1 MRTSGK
7 PSPCFDNPWRN
18 EDGSELTCQDTCP
31 HRPPIPAKHGPI
43 MTQDPSE
50 TKDILNK
57 MNPEFEILRT
67 LTVINPRQLQ
77 SRIGNETL
85 VVCGSPRGMT
95 SLVAFS
101 IYELGYFIG
110 HHLGAKNFEDQD
122 FLGAIPPATWLPV
135 SLTNRKKFVDLVADR
150 NASHTRWGF
159 KLPRASEHIPALRK
173 HLRNPIFVVC
183 ARNPMGIARSV
194 QRREAQFDGTLRDL
208 LTIGTRY
215 IQAIELLSQDTETP
229 SIIVN
234 MDEASHI
241 PAVFLQELSETLGL
255 QGDLAAI
262 KNRITGRGYKEGSPR
277 DGVTFKNQ

>member
-1 MRTSGK
+1 M
-7 PSPCFDNPWRN
+7 
-18 EDGSELTCQDTCP
+18 
-31 HRPPIPAKHGPI
+31 
-43 MTQDPSE
+43 
-50 TKDILNK
+50 
-57 MNPEFEILRT
+57 
-67 LTVINPRQLQ
+67 
-77 SRIGNETL
+77 
-85 VVCGSPRGMT
+85 
-95 SLVAFS
+95 
-101 IYELGYFIG
+101 
-110 HHLGAKNFEDQD
+110 
-122 FLGAIPPATWLPV
+122 
-135 SLTNRKKFVDLVADR
+135 ADR
-150 NASHTRWGF
+150 NASHTRCGF